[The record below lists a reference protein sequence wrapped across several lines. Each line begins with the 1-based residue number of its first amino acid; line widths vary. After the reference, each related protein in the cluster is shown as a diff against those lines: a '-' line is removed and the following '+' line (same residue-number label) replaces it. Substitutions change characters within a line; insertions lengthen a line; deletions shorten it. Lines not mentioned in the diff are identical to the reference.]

1 LEQILMRELNPG
13 WSLNLERALRW
24 AALAHDGQVR
34 KSSTVPYIE
43 HPMAVAMIL
52 DRAGFP
58 EDVVIAG
65 LLHDV
70 VEDTEATIDD
80 VRSRFGDTVAEIV
93 AGCSEVKLDAQG
105 NKRPWADRKRDHL
118 MTLAAATLATR
129 AVVVADKLHNLASIV
144 LDLDEG
150 RPVWSAFNA
159 DRVDVL
165 AYYRSTLA
173 TCGNGD
179 ARLEALTQQAV
190 ALLGRLESESENPDL
205 AG

>member
-1 LEQILMRELNPG
+1 MREMNPG
-13 WSLNLERALRW
+13 WSFELERALRW
-24 AALAHDGQVR
+24 AAVAHDGQVR
-34 KSSTVPYIE
+34 KSSPVPYIE
-43 HPMAVAMIL
+43 HPLAVAMIL

-70 VEDTEATIDD
+70 VEDTTATLND
-80 VRSRFGDTVAEIV
+80 VRARFGDAVAEIV
-93 AGCSEVKLDAQG
+93 EGCSEVKVDAQG

-118 MTLAAATLATR
+118 LTLATASIATK
-129 AVVVADKLHNLASIV
+129 AVVLADKLHNLTSIV

-159 DRVDVL
+159 GRGDVI

-173 TCGNGD
+173 ACGSGD
-179 ARLEALTQQAV
+179 VRLETLSRQAT
-190 ALLGRLESESENPDL
+190 ALLDRLEPQVENEQP

>member
-1 LEQILMRELNPG
+1 MRELNPG

-43 HPMAVAMIL
+43 HPLAVAMIL

-70 VEDTEATIDD
+70 VEDTEATLDD
-80 VRSRFGDTVAEIV
+80 VRSRFGDSVAEIV
-93 AGCSEVKLDAQG
+93 EGCSEVKLDAQG
-105 NKRPWADRKRDHL
+105 IKRPWADRKRDHL
-118 MTLAAATLATR
+118 ATLASASTATR
-129 AVVVADKLHNLASIV
+129 AVVLADKLHNLAAIV
-144 LDLDEG
+144 LDLEEG

-159 DRVDVL
+159 DRDDVI

-173 TCGNGD
+173 TCGSGD
-179 ARLEALTQQAV
+179 SRIEALSQQV
-190 ALLGRLESESENPDL
+190 AMLLDRLTSGVENPPRAD
-205 AG
+205 